1 MMSTVGKTGHATGW
15 SAVGILATI
24 TVTKALTAL
33 VVAFPLAWLVNQI
46 FWARAIHAI
55 FGSDRLSYWRCVG
68 LFAIWFA
75 ARVRI
80 KFSGP
85 AQIKVEG
92 DL

>member
-15 SAVGILATI
+15 SAVGAMMTL
-24 TVTKALTAL
+24 TVTKTLTAL
-33 VVAFPLAWLVNQI
+33 ATSFPLAWMVNHI
-46 FWARAIHAI
+46 FAAGAIHAI

-75 ARVRI
+75 ARIRI
-80 KFSGP
+80 KFSRP
-85 AQIKVEG
+85 AQIKMEG